1 MRGQKRTFGN
11 AIWAIE
17 ESNPGYKWDWIEAA
31 LKGKTVGVLFRE
43 REWEWD
49 GKTGMTTEA
58 CTFVSVDDIR
68 ANNFKMPRPKMLNK
82 ATSQTANSTSF
93 SAPDDLNSDLPF

>member
-1 MRGQKRTFGN
+1 MG
-11 AIWAIE
+11 
-17 ESNPGYKWDWIEAA
+17 
-31 LKGKTVGVLFRE
+31 GVLFRE

-58 CTFVSVDDIR
+58 CTFVSVEDVR

-82 ATSQTANSTSF
+82 ATSQPANSTSF